1 MLIDA
6 LTIKYNDKTVI
17 DGLSLNIE
25 NTEKIALIGVS
36 GVGKT
41 SLVKALLS
49 LVYFDGKIT
58 NVPQFSVVFQ
68 EDRLVEELSVKKNIL
83 LACPT
88 ADVEKVLEEVG
99 LKEEK
104 DKKVKML
111 SGGMKRRVA
120 VARALSSEC
129 EMLIADEPFVG
140 LDIATKTRLTSV
152 LKNRLKDK
160 GLFLITHDLLQAY
173 ELCDRI
179 IVIDN
184 GKVALD
190 ARVED
195 FSLECAKEW
204 FLSRI

>member
-25 NTEKIALIGVS
+25 NTEKVALIGVS

-49 LVYFDGKIT
+49 LVHFDGKIT

-88 ADVEKVLEEVG
+88 ADVEKVLKEVG

-104 DKKVKML
+104 DKKVKTL

-195 FSLECAKEW
+195 FGLECAKEW